1 MKKKI
6 LPIIISIFWIAFFSY
21 LTYIKMYAVII
32 LSLIL
37 LGMSMAMSLSNDVES

>member
-6 LPIIISIFWIAFFSY
+6 LPIIITIFWIAFFSY
-21 LTYIKMYAVII
+21 LTYVKMYTVVI

-37 LGMSMAMSLSNDVES
+37 LGMSMAMSISNEAES